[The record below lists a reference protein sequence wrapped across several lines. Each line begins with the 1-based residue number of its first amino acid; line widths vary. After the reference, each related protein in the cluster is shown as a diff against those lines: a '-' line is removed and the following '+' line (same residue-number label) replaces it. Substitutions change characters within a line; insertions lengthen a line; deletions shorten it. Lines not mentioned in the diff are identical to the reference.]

1 MPNDKRPSSPE
12 KLLRTTTRSFSQT
25 GMLSSNLPVRY
36 QSRRESALRLLNNY
50 VRATMGNDSLSYLA
64 LLHIHYDTQ
73 INVDHAVDLF
83 AKMYPRGLQLESVLK
98 H

>member
-1 MPNDKRPSSPE
+1 MPDDKRPSSPE

-36 QSRRESALRLLNNY
+36 QSRRESALRRLNNY
-50 VRATMGNDSLSYLA
+50 MRATMGNDSLSYLA

-73 INVDHAVDLF
+73 INAVDLF